1 MKKLFFILTNIFAFS
16 LFIKQAQAFDCAKIT
31 TLPSIELSTSYGT
44 LKYDFSKNTQ
54 QITHIASQ
62 YGIAEKGLFAS
73 GLATVNVS
81 WEIAVNTIGKIYD
94 NYDICIVPTSLKVF
108 IGFSNPTIY
117 VSNEIAKDS
126 CEYNV
131 VLRHEQTHQQI
142 NKAALDYFLPMF
154 QNALKEISKT
164 IRPEHVS
171 VLTDIDNG
179 TTRLTQ
185 RYNSKL
191 APLIEVFKEEL
202 LAEQGKLDNH
212 KNYNFEQN
220 ICKKDDET

>member
-1 MKKLFFILTNIFAFS
+1 MKKLFFILTNLFAVCA
-16 LFIKQAQAFDCAKIT
+16 LIKQAHAFDCAQIT

-54 QITHIASQ
+54 QITNIASE

-81 WEIAVNTIGKIYD
+81 WEIAVNTIGKVYD
-94 NYDICIVPTSLKVF
+94 KYDICIIPTSLKVF
-108 IGFSNPTIY
+108 IGFSDPTIY
-117 VSNEIAKDS
+117 VSNEITKDS

-131 VLRHEQTHQQI
+131 VVRHEQTHQQI
-142 NKAALDYFLPMF
+142 NKAALDYFLPLF

-220 ICKKDDET
+220 ICKKTDEN